1 MWYYFD
7 IDTHNFHNS
16 RSYRSGQEKKVCFP
30 YLFIVLFYKNSTMN
44 LLYAIYDPFQC
55 GNNLVIL
62 INEKPDNISIS
73 RETNEWAYHAYG
85 NLFERNTIGTGAHVP
100 KDEF

>member
-1 MWYYFD
+1 
-7 IDTHNFHNS
+7 
-16 RSYRSGQEKKVCFP
+16 
-30 YLFIVLFYKNSTMN
+30 MN